1 MVGAC
6 HGTPP
11 KSKCKPEKR
20 VFYPTDKLDISHV
33 EVVEELGQHYRVE
46 WFDNGRGMSRRE
58 ATRICTKRAPGLQ
71 TYFRRR
77 YR

>member
-1 MVGAC
+1 MVGTDGGA
-6 HGTPP
+6 PS
-11 KSKCKPEKR
+11 KSECKPEKGA
-20 VFYPTDKLDISHV
+20 FYPIDKLDISHV

-58 ATRICTKRAPGLQ
+58 ATKICTKRALGLQ